1 MNTIA
6 IIQKYY
12 EPETKAYQILIEH
25 SQNVASFA
33 VDIASKHPELMAD
46 EKFIH
51 QAAML
56 HDIGIFMT
64 KAPEIGCNGAHPYI
78 CHGYLGRELLE
89 KEDLP
94 KHALVCERHTGAGLT
109 LIDIKT
115 QNFPIPHR
123 DMFPLTIEEQIIC
136 YADKFYSKSK
146 DLSKRKDVDRIM
158 KKMERYGKDQ
168 LARFK
173 TWHEI
178 FSV

>member
-33 VDIASKHPELMAD
+33 VDIASKHPEFMAD
-46 EKFIH
+46 EKFIYE
-51 QAAML
+51 ASML

-64 KAPEIGCNGAHPYI
+64 NAPEIGCHGKYPYI

-89 KEDLP
+89 KENLP

-109 LIDIKT
+109 LSNIRL
-115 QNFPIPHR
+115 QNIPVPER
-123 DMFPLTIEEQIIC
+123 DMLPLSIEEQIIC
-136 YADKFYSKSK
+136 YADKFYSK
-146 DLSKRKDVDRIM
+146 
-158 KKMERYGKDQ
+158 
-168 LARFK
+168 
-173 TWHEI
+173 
-178 FSV
+178 